1 MLTVLCVA
9 GVGACRAASAGTSQ
23 SVAPTSK
30 KTTTPAVKPP
40 STPAA
45 KKTTV
50 QTAKPSNTPAAK
62 KKTTPAAKK
71 SRTAPA
77 AKKSGTP
84 APDRAAPTGTS
95 ANKSAGKSRGKDDDK
110 QDELLAQLG
119 LEVKVIMLDAG
130 HGGKDPGAEAAGIV
144 EKQFTL
150 NAAKRLGA
158 ILRKRGFTVLYTRSG
173 NGYLSLQKRPDV
185 ANAKKADLFISL
197 HVNANP
203 KPSVRGFETYYLSEA
218 KTGDAATVAA
228 RENGVA
234 VSKISDLQFILTD
247 LMLGSKVRE
256 SRRLAETVHRGIR
269 DSLRRNGLPS
279 FDNGVRAAPFYVL
292 VGARMPAV
300 LVEFGYI
307 TNKDDA
313 ANLKSE
319 AYLARQCEGIADGIQ
334 SFARETAGTAPR

>member
-1 MLTVLCVA
+1 MPFSSLLRLLVCCLLPAALCITEA
-9 GVGACRAASAGTSQ
+9 DRCRAVAAQSA
-23 SVAPTSK
+23 
-30 KTTTPAVKPP
+30 
-40 STPAA
+40 
-45 KKTTV
+45 
-50 QTAKPSNTPAAK
+50 PAAK
-62 KKTTPAAKK
+62 KKD
-71 SRTAPA
+71 APA
-77 AKKSGTP
+77 AKKPGTARAAKKSSAP
-84 APDRAAPTGTS
+84 APKKEAV
-95 ANKSAGKSRGKDDDK
+95 SAGKSGVKDNGKP
-110 QDELLAQLG
+110 DELLAQLG
-119 LEVKVIMLDAG
+119 LQVKVIMLDPG

-158 ILRKRGFTVLYTRSG
+158 LLRKRGFTVLYTRTG
-173 NGYLSLQKRPDV
+173 NGYLTLQQRPNA

-228 RENGVA
+228 RENGVP
-234 VSKISDLQFILTD
+234 VSKLSDLQFILTD
-247 LMLGSKVRE
+247 LMLDAKVRE
-256 SRRLAETVHRGIR
+256 SRRLAETVHRGILN
-269 DSLRRNGLPS
+269 SLRRNGLPC

-313 ANLKSE
+313 VNLKSE
-319 AYLARQCEGIADGIQ
+319 AYLARQCEGIVDGVQ
-334 SFARETAGTAPR
+334 SFARAAAGTAPR

>member
-1 MLTVLCVA
+1 VDVSSFPWARPSSPPRATLSFPALLRLLVCCLLAPALCLSGTEV
-9 GVGACRAASAGTSQ
+9 CRAATVQ
-23 SVAPTSK
+23 PAPAAK
-30 KTTTPAVKPP
+30 KT

-45 KKTTV
+45 KKTP
-50 QTAKPSNTPAAK
+50 APAAN
-62 KKTTPAAKK
+62 KTA
-71 SRTAPA
+71 APA
-77 AKKSGTP
+77 AKKTS
-84 APDRAAPTGTS
+84 APDKAAP
-95 ANKSAGKSRGKDDDK
+95 AGKSSDR

-158 ILRKRGFTVLYTRSG
+158 ILRRRGFTVLYTRSG
-173 NGYLSLQKRPDV
+173 NGYLTLQQRPDA
-185 ANAKKADLFISL
+185 ANAKKVDLFISL

-228 RENGVA
+228 RENGVP
-234 VSKISDLQFILTD
+234 VSKLSDLQFILTD
-247 LMLGSKVRE
+247 LMLVSKVRE

-269 DSLRRNGLPS
+269 NSLLRNGLPA

-319 AYLARQCEGIADGIQ
+319 TYLTRQCEGIADGIQ
-334 SFARETAGTAPR
+334 SFAREPAATAPR

>member
-1 MLTVLCVA
+1 LRLLVCCLLLTVLSVSGA
-9 GVGACRAASAGTSQ
+9 GDCRAAASSPAAQ
-23 SVAPTSK
+23 AAK
-30 KTTTPAVKPP
+30 KTSAPAAKKMQTGT
-40 STPAA
+40 TPAA
-45 KKTTV
+45 KKTGASA
-50 QTAKPSNTPAAK
+50 Q
-62 KKTTPAAKK
+62 KKTAA
-71 SRTAPA
+71 
-77 AKKSGTP
+77 GQ
-84 APDRAAPTGTS
+84 AAPTGK
-95 ANKSAGKSRGKDDDK
+95 NAGKRGDKGDDK
-110 QDELLAQLG
+110 RDELLAQLG

-144 EKQFTL
+144 EKNFTL
-150 NAAKRLGA
+150 NAAERLGA
-158 ILRKRGFTVLYTRSG
+158 ILRRRGFTVLYTRSG
-173 NGYLSLQKRPDV
+173 NRYLTLQQRPDA

-218 KTGDAATVAA
+218 KTGDAATAAA
-228 RENGVA
+228 RENGVP

-256 SRRLAETVHRGIR
+256 SRRLAETVHRGILN
-269 DSLRRNGLPS
+269 SLRRNGLPT

-292 VGARMPAV
+292 IGARMPAV

-319 AYLARQCEGIADGIQ
+319 AYLTRQCEGIADGIQ